1 MIISKQTCLIINI
14 LIALIVVNF
23 TYTSCAQVINSNEAV
38 KNKISDIV
46 QKDSVNLKQFIET
59 DLAKIIILNKIT
71 AKSVIKNLKI
81 NQATTFGNL
90 SIILKKCV
98 QNTDP
103 FNLNNSMLISID
115 DIKFENK
122 NLFQG
127 WIFSSN
133 PSISTFEHPVYEII
147 ALECIKK

>member
-1 MIISKQTCLIINI
+1 MIISKQISCIVNI
-14 LIALIVVNF
+14 LAAFIIVNF
-23 TYTSCAQVINSNEAV
+23 TYISHAQPSTSNKVIENEV
-38 KNKISDIV
+38 SDIV

-59 DLAKIIILNKIT
+59 DFAKIIILNKIT
-71 AKSVIKNLKI
+71 AKSVIENLKI

-98 QNTDP
+98 HNTDP
-103 FNLNNSMLISID
+103 FHLNNSMLISID
-115 DIKFENK
+115 DIRFENK

-133 PSISTFEHPVYEII
+133 PSISTFEHSVYEII
-147 ALECIKK
+147 ALECIKQ